1 MSASILD
8 LAETVLRAA
17 TLTSQATQAVASA
30 VIAIDQ
36 ARTAFATE
44 DLGLLEAMLDRT
56 HAETL
61 RVSAQLDAALAARQ
75 AG

>member
-1 MSASILD
+1 MSASFLD
-8 LAETVLRAA
+8 IAETVLRAA

-30 VIAIDQ
+30 AIAIDQ
-36 ARTAFATE
+36 ARAAFATE
-44 DLGLLEAMLDRT
+44 DLSLLEAMLDRT

-61 RVSAQLDAALAARQ
+61 RISAQLDAALAARQ